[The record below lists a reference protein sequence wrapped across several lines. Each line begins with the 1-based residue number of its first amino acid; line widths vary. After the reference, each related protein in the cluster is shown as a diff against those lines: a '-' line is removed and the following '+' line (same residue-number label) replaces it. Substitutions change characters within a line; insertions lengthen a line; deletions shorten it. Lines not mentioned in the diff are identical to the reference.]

1 MNGKQAESFNPI
13 DYPEKYKLYGSWIR
27 MGQMD
32 EQLFVAK
39 IAEAAF
45 RILKNMHSLVEP
57 YRDITLIFKL
67 NPTEEDGIFET
78 TGGWKCF
85 GKEKEE

>member
-1 MNGKQAESFNPI
+1 MNWKQAGAFNSI
-13 DYPEKYKLYGSWIR
+13 DYPEEYKLYGSWIQ
-27 MGQMD
+27 MGQID
-32 EQLFVAK
+32 EQFFVAT

-45 RILKNMHSLVEP
+45 RILKNMHSSVKP
-57 YRDITLIFKL
+57 CGDITLIFKL

-85 GKEKEE
+85 GKGKEE